1 MVRKIKPTKRDI
13 DNWKDKIQASQI
25 INGFVKHFKGE
36 LELSASQIKVGEIL
50 LRKTIPDLARQ
61 ELTGADN
68 SPVQLTVKW
77 KDAK

>member
-25 INGFVKHFKGE
+25 INGFVKHFNGE
-36 LELSASQIKVGEIL
+36 KELSASQIKVGEIL

-68 SPVQLTVKW
+68 GPVQLTVKW

>member
-61 ELTGADN
+61 ELTSSENGPAELI
-68 SPVQLTVKW
+68 VRW
-77 KDAK
+77 KEPK